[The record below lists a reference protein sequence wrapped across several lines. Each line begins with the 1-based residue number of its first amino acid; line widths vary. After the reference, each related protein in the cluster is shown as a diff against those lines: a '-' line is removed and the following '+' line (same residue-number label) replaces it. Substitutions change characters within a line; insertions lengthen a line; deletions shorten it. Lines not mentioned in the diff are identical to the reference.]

1 MYVYMH
7 ECPMTEVLAA
17 GSAVRIHIHITY
29 AYTYIGSAVRAMR
42 SRNTLW

>member
-1 MYVYMH
+1 MYMH
-7 ECPMTEVLAA
+7 KCPLTEVLAA
-17 GSAVRIHIHITY
+17 GSAEVTHTHITY